1 MASARTVR
9 ERLNSRAIATVY
21 RAETTARDG
30 FARLASTR
38 GWTPAV
44 LPYPGYASGASVR
57 VLCRVVLAPPS
68 FDLEERRGMRGWRH
82 LLTLEH
88 PHTDVR
94 IAVGDVSVTAT
105 TDASGLVDVQVDLD
119 RPLEPGTASARLEV
133 PHRDAVEARI
143 HVFAEEPVRGVVC
156 DIDDTAWI
164 TGLAHPFRAAWRTL
178 RGTSGSRRSVPGM
191 ADLVAEAVRGEHS
204 PGVVYVSNGPWNF
217 VGAIT
222 HFLDLQ
228 EFPAG
233 PVLLTDWGVTP
244 TRWFRDGR
252 AHKRTTIAGL
262 MGELPHV
269 TWVLVGDDGE
279 HDPEIY
285 EDAARTHPGRV
296 AAIVLRRA
304 GLTQVGEDVESVEG
318 VPVVRGDDGD
328 ALLPLLREA
337 LQGRAASPSDHP

>member
-1 MASARTVR
+1 MNAVAISTVH
-9 ERLNSRAIATVY
+9 
-21 RAETTARDG
+21 RAETSVRDG
-30 FARLASTR
+30 LARLARAR

-44 LPYPGYASGASVR
+44 LPYSGYSSGTSAR

-68 FDLEERRGMRGWRH
+68 FDLERHRGMRGWRQ

-88 PHTDVR
+88 PH
-94 IAVGDVSVTAT
+94 ADVSISLGDARLTAT
-105 TDASGLVDVQVDLD
+105 TDASGIVDVQMDLEH
-119 RPLEPGTASARLEV
+119 PLAPGIARAFLTV
-133 PHRDAVEARI
+133 PHRDAVEAHI

-156 DIDDTAWI
+156 DIDDTAWV

-178 RGTSGSRRSVPGM
+178 RGTSSSRRSVPGM
-191 ADLVAEAVRGEHS
+191 SDLIAETVRGERS

-217 VGAIT
+217 VGVIT

-228 EFPAG
+228 GFPPG

-244 TRWFRDGR
+244 TRWFRDGK
-252 AHKRTTIAGL
+252 AHKTTTIARL
-262 MGELPHV
+262 MEELPHV

-279 HDPEIY
+279 HDPDIY
-285 EDAARTHPGRV
+285 QDAARAHPGRV

-304 GLTQVGEDVESVEG
+304 GLKHVGDDVESVG
-318 VPVVRGDDGD
+318 RVPVVRGDDGD

-337 LQGRAASPSDHP
+337 LQDQSASTSDHP